1 MERKSASKRTAAAL
15 YAFHTVVVVYSLDTV
30 SGFSRTLQTVL
41 HFSLL
46 RNEASWVRVANN
58 RYLSFTFADEF

>member
-15 YAFHTVVVVYSLDTV
+15 YAFHTVVYSLDTV
-30 SGFSRTLQTVL
+30 SGFSRTQQTVL

-46 RNEASWVRVANN
+46 RNEDSWVRVANN